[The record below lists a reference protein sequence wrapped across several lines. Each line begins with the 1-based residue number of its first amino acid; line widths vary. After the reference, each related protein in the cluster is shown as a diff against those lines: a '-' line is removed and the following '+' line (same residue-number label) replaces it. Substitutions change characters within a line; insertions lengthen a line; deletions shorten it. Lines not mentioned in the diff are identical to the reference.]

1 MARAASARRPVRDD
15 IPVARRSTPAPR
27 RSGSGFGLFLA
38 CVVVC
43 GGSVGAVLFGPQLLA
58 RLNPPEPEGIEGF
71 QERPDADGRL
81 LGHFPYSEATEPSLI
96 VVEPGIELHADAADA
111 FEAMRQAAASD
122 GVDLRLLSGYRS
134 INLQEE
140 IFFEVASERNQ
151 TAEERARVS
160 APPGY
165 SEHRRAMPLISVME
179 RPLKPISPR
188 ISSEPRLSAGC
199 RITPPAITSSCRS
212 RSEIPRG

>member
-1 MARAASARRPVRDD
+1 M
-15 IPVARRSTPAPR
+15 ARRSTPVRR
-27 RSGSGFGLFLA
+27 RSGGGLGLFLA

-43 GGSVGAVLFGPQLLA
+43 GGSVGAVLFGPQLMA

-71 QERPDADGRL
+71 KERPDADGRL
-81 LGHFPYSEATEPSLI
+81 LGHFPYLEATGSSLI
-96 VVEPGIELHADAADA
+96 AVEPGIELHADAADA

-140 IFFEVASERNQ
+140 IFFDVASERNQ

-160 APPGY
+160 APLATPNTA
-165 SEHRRAMPLISVME
+165 RAMPSILATV
-179 RPLKPISPR
+179 RPLKPTCRR
-188 ISSEPRLSAGC
+188 ISSRPWPIAGC
-199 RITPPAITSSCRS
+199 RITLPGTTSFS
-212 RSEIPRG
+212 RFQLVTPRG